1 MPKLKPEELETRKT
15 EIIDAARACFLRSG
29 FHKTTTDEICREAS
43 ITPGGLYHYFGSKE
57 ELIAAVIDRSAETAV
72 GRMKSLI
79 ADSMNAESAFRQ
91 VGSIFFQAMQ
101 DPEIDSSTRL
111 ELEIWVESLKNE
123 KLFDKNKRAWAMRMK
138 WLEALVARGIDE
150 GIYDPEVVEP
160 RAMASLIISIWLGM
174 RMGRLMGDEFDL
186 NGALRSFTMMHAGRL
201 QAQTAVPTLVMPK

>member
-1 MPKLKPEELETRKT
+1 MPKLKPEELETRRT

-72 GRMKSLI
+72 ERMRNLI

-91 VGSIFFQAMQ
+91 IGSIFFQTMQ
-101 DPEIDSSTRL
+101 DPEIDNFTRL
-111 ELEIWVESLKNE
+111 ELEIWVEGLKNE
-123 KLFDKNKRAWAMRMK
+123 KIFDKNKKAWGMRMK

-150 GIYDPEVVEP
+150 GIYDGEVVEP
-160 RAMASLIISIWLGM
+160 RAMASLIISIWLGL
-174 RMGRLMGDEFDL
+174 RMGRLMGEEFDL

-201 QAQTAVPTLVMPK
+201 QTAVPTLVMPK

>member
-1 MPKLKPEELETRKT
+1 MPKLKPEELETRRT

-72 GRMKSLI
+72 GRMRNLI

-101 DPEIDSSTRL
+101 DPEIDNSTRL

-123 KLFDKNKRAWAMRMK
+123 KLFDKNKKAWAMRMK
-138 WLEALVARGIDE
+138 WLEALIGRGIDE
-150 GIYDPEVVEP
+150 GIYDAEAVEP
-160 RAMASLIISIWLGM
+160 RAMASLLISIWLGM
-174 RMGRLMGDEFDL
+174 RMGRLMGEGFDM

-201 QAQTAVPTLVMPK
+201 QAAVPAMVMPK